1 MEFKEAKKLVD
12 NLKTEINYHNKK
24 YYEEDSPEIDDY
36 EYDMLLRRLESIE
49 AQFPALLTS
58 DSPTQK
64 VGGSAAA
71 KFKPV
76 EHLIKMESLHDAF
89 SYEELKDFDRRVRN
103 QLNDVE
109 YVVEPK
115 IDGLSVSAEYI
126 NGIFVRGSTRGDG
139 VVGEDITENLR
150 TIKTLPMQLN
160 EKIPFIEV
168 RGEVYMSKENFLDLV
183 KEQELNNEK
192 PFKNPRN
199 AAAGSLRQ
207 KNAKITEKRNLDIVV
222 FNVQRIEGKYLD
234 KHKESLEYLHELGFN
249 TTKINK
255 VFDNIEDVI
264 KEIERLGNIRG
275 NFPFGIDGAVVKIN
289 SFAQRDRLGSTA
301 KFPRWAE
308 AFKYPPEEKVTKLL
322 KIEVNVGRTGAITPT
337 AVFEPIL
344 LAGTTVSR
352 AVLHNE
358 DVIREKDIKI
368 GDTIVIRKAGEI
380 IPEVVAV
387 KQHNSD
393 SKEFYMPKRCPSC
406 GSPIIRE
413 ENEAVLRCNNTQ
425 CPAQLLRHMIHFASR
440 DAMDISGLGPAV
452 LEQLLENHFISSIV
466 DIYKLKREKLIGL
479 ERFGEKSVNNLLN
492 AIERSKNNEF
502 YRFIYALGIR
512 HIGKGSAKLL
522 TKSFSSISDL
532 FKAKTEEI
540 EKIDGFGAVMAQSV
554 SDYFNIEQNRI
565 FINELVDL
573 GINMQE
579 KKIITGNALS
589 EKTFVLTGVLPTLT
603 RKQATFIIEKNG
615 GKVTNSV
622 SKKTDF
628 VLAGKDAGSKLVKA
642 KNLNVKVISEDV
654 FLKMCE
660 ENKIHTI

>member
-1 MEFKEAKKLVD
+1 MEIKEAKKLVD
-12 NLKTEINYHNKK
+12 DLKIEINYHNKK
-24 YYEEDSPEIDDY
+24 YYDEDAPEIDDY
-36 EYDMLLRRLESIE
+36 EYDMLLRRLESLE
-49 AQFPALLTS
+49 AQFPMLVTS

-71 KFKPV
+71 KFNPV
-76 EHLIKMESLHDAF
+76 EHQIKMESLHDAF
-89 SYEELKDFDRRVRN
+89 SYEELKDFDRRVRS

-109 YVVEPK
+109 YIVEPK

-139 VVGEDITENLR
+139 IVGEDITENLR

-160 EKIPFIEV
+160 ERVPFLEV
-168 RGEVYMSKENFLDLV
+168 RGEVYMSKENFLALV
-183 KEQELNNEK
+183 KGQELNNEK

-234 KHKESLEYLHELGFN
+234 KHKESLEYLNELGFN
-249 TTKINK
+249 AIKIDK

-264 KEIERLGNIRG
+264 KEIEWLGNIRG
-275 NFPFGIDGAVVKIN
+275 KFPFGIDGSVVKIN

-308 AFKYPPEEKVTKLL
+308 AFKYPPEEKATKLL
-322 KIEVNVGRTGAITPT
+322 KIEVKVGRTGAITPT

-344 LAGTTVSR
+344 LSGTTVSR

-368 GDTIVIRKAGEI
+368 GDTIIIRKAGEI

-393 SKEFYMPKRCPSC
+393 SIEFNMPNTCPSC
-406 GSPIIRE
+406 GSLIIRE

-466 DIYKLKREKLIGL
+466 DIYKLQRENLISL
-479 ERFGEKSVNNLLN
+479 EGFGEKSADNLLN
-492 AIERSKNNEF
+492 AIEKSKNNEF

-512 HIGKGSAKLL
+512 HIGKGAAKLL
-522 TKSFSSISDL
+522 TKTFHNIADL
-532 FKAKTEEI
+532 FTAKVEEI

-554 SDYFNIEQNRI
+554 TDYFKIEQNRI
-565 FINELVDL
+565 FIKELANL

-579 KKIITGNALS
+579 LENTVGNILAG
-589 EKTFVLTGVLPTLT
+589 KVFVLTGTLPTLT
-603 RKQATFIIEKNG
+603 RQQATSMIESQG

-628 VLAGKDAGSKLVKA
+628 VLAGEDTGSKLIKA
-642 KNLNVKVISEDV
+642 QSLNIEIISEDV

-660 ENKIHTI
+660 ENK

>member
-1 MEFKEAKKLVD
+1 MEIKEAKKLVD
-12 NLKTEINYHNKK
+12 DLKTEINYHNKK
-24 YYEEDSPEIDDY
+24 YYEEDAPEIDDY
-36 EYDMLLRRLESIE
+36 EYDMLLRRLESLE
-49 AQFPALLTS
+49 AQFPMLVTS

-71 KFKPV
+71 KFNPV
-76 EHLIKMESLHDAF
+76 EHQIKMESLHDAF
-89 SYEELKDFDRRVRN
+89 SYEELKDFDRRVRS

-109 YVVEPK
+109 YIVEPK

-139 VVGEDITENLR
+139 IVGEDITENLR

-322 KIEVNVGRTGAITPT
+322 KIDVNVGRTGAISPT

-368 GDTIVIRKAGEI
+368 GDTIIIRKAGEI

-466 DIYKLKREKLIGL
+466 DIYKLQRENLIRL
-479 ERFGEKSVNNLLN
+479 EGFGEKSADNLLN
-492 AIERSKNNEF
+492 AIEKSKNNEF

-522 TKSFSSISDL
+522 TKVFLSINDL

-554 SDYFNIEQNRI
+554 TDYFKIEQNRI
-565 FINELVDL
+565 FIKELSNL

-579 KKIITGNALS
+579 TKTTVGKALVG
-589 EKTFVLTGVLPTLT
+589 KTFVLTGTLPTLT
-603 RKQATFIIEKNG
+603 RQQATSMIESQG

-628 VLAGKDAGSKLVKA
+628 VLAGEDTGSKLIKA
-642 KNLNVKVISEDV
+642 QSLNIEIISEDV

-660 ENKIHTI
+660 ENK